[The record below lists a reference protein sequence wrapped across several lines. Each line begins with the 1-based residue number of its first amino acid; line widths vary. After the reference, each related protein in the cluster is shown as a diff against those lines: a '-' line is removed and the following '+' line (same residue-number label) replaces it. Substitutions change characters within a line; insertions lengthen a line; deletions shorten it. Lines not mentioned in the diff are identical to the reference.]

1 MDRDIATALIIAGGS
16 ALAAITALI
25 LSHRGFA
32 ALDRRFTS
40 LEWRFTSIEGRFAS
54 MDNLFGSME
63 QGFDMLQADMK
74 NLNKRMTALGV
85 DLALV
90 RNKVGG

>member
-1 MDRDIATALIIAGGS
+1 MDSNIVTALIIAGGS
-16 ALAAITALI
+16 VLAAITALI

-40 LEWRFTSIEGRFAS
+40 IECRFTSIEGRFGS
-54 MDNLFGSME
+54 MDDRFGPME
-63 QGFDMLQADMK
+63 RGFDMLQTDMK

-90 RNKVGG
+90 RNKLGR